1 MAEPWIEPN
10 SVKTFQPARSAGKE
24 NRIARLIVECL
35 AILVGGSRQELEVGV
50 EAAIERAP

>member
-1 MAEPWIEPN
+1 MPLNVLTGSMAEPWIEPN

-35 AILVGGSRQELEVGV
+35 AILVGG
-50 EAAIERAP
+50 AW